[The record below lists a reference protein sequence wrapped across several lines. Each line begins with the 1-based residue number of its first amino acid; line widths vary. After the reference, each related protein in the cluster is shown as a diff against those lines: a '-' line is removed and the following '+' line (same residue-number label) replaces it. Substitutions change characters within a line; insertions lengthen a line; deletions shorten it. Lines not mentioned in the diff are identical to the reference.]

1 MTRLN
6 RITLDRLKRLPRVAS
21 VWEGDRRSVG
31 GLMDDERGLRQRHT
45 ESSDCI
51 LWVDSGHGA
60 VRGVTIVPTSCG
72 YEPVVRTLLQAIES
86 PQGNLTP
93 ARPQKIVVSDREIQF
108 YLRGALQGLDIAIDY
123 APDLPLIDELFNALQ
138 QSAEMTEAELP
149 PRYAAAMVDKAMEI
163 WELAPWNSLNEQ
175 QVLAVE
181 INAWD
186 IETLYVSM
194 LGMGGVEY
202 GLLMYRSLD
211 SLQQFRQRV
220 LMGQQSPKQMQE
232 AFLEQDCLFLNFEL
246 FDDEPFSMEPQPV
259 SWLTPAP
266 EAVQPDFGSIHPLE
280 GMRSQLA
287 DEEGATFLV
296 AMEAIQRFVT
306 RYRAQLEKPPFK
318 AIQGSYKIPNPEKSG
333 GKNSGASALKI
344 TVKTLPEVTAE
355 LADQTD
361 EALGDAPG
369 LPDFPVL
376 RDDYVPEGSIIILTQ
391 YQRQMLAIAGLDP
404 MVTFEP
410 QGNVFQ
416 KHASPED
423 GLPTNAFQASAF
435 KANGAAESP
444 DLPVV
449 LIQTSRPKAKTL
461 IRQLQAAQGVQ
472 AVCFNPGSDPVSGDA
487 FELGL
492 LQTGD
497 GELHLFAEYETNG
510 SADRKVLERWH
521 QWQNNCN
528 GNCAVVIACGVTGNS
543 KGKPAMKDILGIFEA
558 RCKSPKDLH
567 LPPLMLQYAAEWERD

>member
-31 GLMDDERGLRQRHT
+31 SLMDEEQGLRSRET
-45 ESSDCI
+45 EHSDCI
-51 LWVDSGHGA
+51 LWVDSSHGA
-60 VRGVTIVPTSCG
+60 VRGLTIVPTSSG
-72 YEPVVRTLLQAIES
+72 YEPVVRTLLQAIEA
-86 PQGNLTP
+86 PQGNLSP

-123 APDLPLIDELFNALQ
+123 APELPLIDELFNALQ

-149 PRYAAAMVDKAMEI
+149 PRYAEAMIDKAMEI
-163 WELAPWNSLNEQ
+163 WELAPWHSLNEQ

-181 INAWD
+181 LNAWD

-211 SLQQFRQRV
+211 SLKQFRQRV

-246 FDDEPFSMEPQPV
+246 FDDEPLPDAPQPV
-259 SWLTPAP
+259 SWLAAAP

-306 RYRAQLEKPPFK
+306 RYRAQLEKPPLK
-318 AIQGSYKIPNPEKSG
+318 DLQGNYKIPNPEK
-333 GKNSGASALKI
+333 NSRSATLKV

-355 LADQTD
+355 LAAETDQAMAD
-361 EALGDAPG
+361 SPLGL

-376 RDDYVPEGSIIILTQ
+376 RDDYVPEGAIIILTQ
-391 YQRQMLAIAGLDP
+391 FQRQMLNTLRLDPAIA
-404 MVTFEP
+404 F
-410 QGNVFQ
+410 QG
-416 KHASPED
+416 
-423 GLPTNAFQASAF
+423 QATP
-435 KANGAAESP
+435 NGTADALA
-444 DLPVV
+444 LPVI
-449 LIQTSRPKAKTL
+449 LIQTSRPKAKKL
-461 IRQLQAAQGVQ
+461 IQQLQQAQGVK
-472 AVCFNPGSDPVSGDA
+472 AVCFNPGNDPYSGDA

-492 LQTGD
+492 MQTGD

-510 SADRKVLERWH
+510 STDRHLLERW
-521 QWQNNCN
+521 QTWQRDCD
-528 GNCAVVIACGVTGNS
+528 GACAVIIASGITGSS
-543 KGKPAMKDILGIFEA
+543 KGKPGMKDIVGIFEA
-558 RCKSPKDLH
+558 HCRTPQDLH
-567 LPPLMLQYAAEWERD
+567 LPPLMLQHATEWELE

>member
-31 GLMDDERGLRQRHT
+31 SLMDEEQGLRSRET
-45 ESSDCI
+45 EHSDCI
-51 LWVDSGHGA
+51 LWVDSSHGA
-60 VRGVTIVPTSCG
+60 VRGLTIVPTSSG
-72 YEPVVRTLLQAIES
+72 YEPVVRTLLQAIEA
-86 PQGNLTP
+86 PQGNLSP

-123 APDLPLIDELFNALQ
+123 APELPLIDELFNALQ

-149 PRYAAAMVDKAMEI
+149 PRYAEAMIDKAMEI
-163 WELAPWNSLNEQ
+163 WELAPWHSLNEQ

-181 INAWD
+181 LNAWD

-211 SLQQFRQRV
+211 SLKQFRQRV

-246 FDDEPFSMEPQPV
+246 FDDEPLPDAPQPV
-259 SWLTPAP
+259 SWLAAAP

-306 RYRAQLEKPPFK
+306 RYRAQLEKPPLK
-318 AIQGSYKIPNPEKSG
+318 DLQGNYKIPNPEK
-333 GKNSGASALKI
+333 NSRSATLKV
-344 TVKTLPEVTAE
+344 TVKTLPEVIAE
-355 LADQTD
+355 LATETDQAMAD
-361 EALGDAPG
+361 SPLGL

-376 RDDYVPEGSIIILTQ
+376 RDDYVPEGAIIILTQ
-391 YQRQMLAIAGLDP
+391 FQRQMLNTLRLDPAIA
-404 MVTFEP
+404 F
-410 QGNVFQ
+410 QG
-416 KHASPED
+416 
-423 GLPTNAFQASAF
+423 QATP
-435 KANGAAESP
+435 NGTADALA
-444 DLPVV
+444 LPVI
-449 LIQTSRPKAKTL
+449 LIQTSRPKAKKL
-461 IRQLQAAQGVQ
+461 IQQLQQAQGVK
-472 AVCFNPGSDPVSGDA
+472 AVCFNPGNDPYSGDA

-492 LQTGD
+492 MQTGD

-510 SADRKVLERWH
+510 STDRHLLERW
-521 QWQNNCN
+521 QTWQRDCD
-528 GNCAVVIACGVTGNS
+528 GACAVIIASGITGSS
-543 KGKPAMKDILGIFEA
+543 KGKPGMKDIVGIFEA
-558 RCKSPKDLH
+558 HCRTPQDLH
-567 LPPLMLQYAAEWERD
+567 LPPLMLQHATEWELE

>member
-31 GLMDDERGLRQRHT
+31 GLMDDDGGLRQRHT
-45 ESSDCI
+45 ETSDCI
-51 LWVDSGHGA
+51 LWVDSSHGA
-60 VRGVTIVPTSCG
+60 VRGLTIVPTTCG

-86 PQGNLTP
+86 PQGNLAP

-123 APDLPLIDELFNALQ
+123 APELPLIDELFNALQ
-138 QSAEMTEAELP
+138 QSAEMSEAELP
-149 PRYAAAMVDKAMEI
+149 PRYAEAMIDKAIEI
-163 WELAPWNSLNEQ
+163 WELAPWNILNEQ

-181 INAWD
+181 LNAWD

-202 GLLMYRSLD
+202 GLLMYRTLD
-211 SLQQFRQRV
+211 SLKQFRQRV

-246 FDDEPFSMEPQPV
+246 FDDEPFDSGFQPAG
-259 SWLTPAP
+259 WLGTAP

-287 DEEGATFLV
+287 DEEGAIFLV
-296 AMEAIQRFVT
+296 AMEAIGRFVT
-306 RYRAQLEKPPFK
+306 RYRTQLEKPPFK
-318 AIQGSYKIPNPEKSG
+318 ALKSSYKILNPQKNGSG
-333 GKNSGASALKI
+333 TPLKV
-344 TVKTLPEVTAE
+344 TVQTLPEVTEE
-355 LADQTD
+355 LAADETD
-361 EALGDAPG
+361 EALDRAVGPTG
-369 LPDFPVL
+369 LVNFPVL
-376 RDDYVPEGSIIILTQ
+376 RDDYVPEGAIIILTQ
-391 YQRQMLAIAGLDP
+391 FQRGMLDDLHHGST
-404 MVTFEP
+404 V
-410 QGNVFQ
+410 
-416 KHASPED
+416 
-423 GLPTNAFQASAF
+423 AFYAQEWP
-435 KANGAAESP
+435 KPRNGAADNSP

-461 IRQLQAAQGVQ
+461 IQQLQQAQGVQ
-472 AVCFNPGSDPVSGDA
+472 AVCFNPGSDPFSGEA

-510 SADRKVLERWH
+510 SADRHLLERWN
-521 QWQNNCN
+521 QWQRDCS
-528 GNCAVVIACGVTGNS
+528 GACAVVIASGITGNS
-543 KGKPAMKDILGIFEA
+543 KGNPGVKDILAIFEA
-558 RCKSPKDLH
+558 RCKTPKELH
-567 LPPLMLQYAAEWERD
+567 LPPLMLQYASEWEPD

>member
-31 GLMDDERGLRQRHT
+31 GLMDDDGGLRQRHT
-45 ESSDCI
+45 ETSDCI
-51 LWVDSGHGA
+51 LWVDSSHGA
-60 VRGVTIVPTSCG
+60 VRGLTIVPATSG

-86 PQGNLTP
+86 PQGNLAP
-93 ARPQKIVVSDREIQF
+93 ARPQKIVVGDREIQF

-123 APDLPLIDELFNALQ
+123 APELPLIDELFNALQ

-149 PRYAAAMVDKAMEI
+149 PRYAEAMVDKAMAI

-181 INAWD
+181 INAWE

-211 SLQQFRQRV
+211 SLKQFRQRV
-220 LMGQQSPKQMQE
+220 LLGQQSPKQMQE

-246 FDDEPFSMEPQPV
+246 FDDEPFPAAPQRL
-259 SWLTPAP
+259 SWLATAP

-306 RYRAQLEKPPFK
+306 RYRAQLEKPSLK
-318 AIQGSYKIPNPEKSG
+318 AIQGSYKIPNPEKNG
-333 GKNSGASALKI
+333 GSSVLKI

-361 EALGDAPG
+361 EALGDDPTSLAG
-369 LPDFPVL
+369 FPVL
-376 RDDYVPEGSIIILTQ
+376 RDDYVPEGAIIILTQ
-391 YQRQMLAIAGLDP
+391 YRRRVLAVAGLDP
-404 MVTFEP
+404 LVTFAP
-410 QGNVFQ
+410 QGTVFQ
-416 KHASPED
+416 KHASPADVLE
-423 GLPTNAFQASAF
+423 PNAFQT
-435 KANGAAESP
+435 NGVELP

-449 LIQTSRPKAKTL
+449 LIQTSRPKAKVL
-461 IRQLQAAQGVQ
+461 IQQLQAAQGVQ
-472 AVCFNPGSDPVSGDA
+472 AVCFNPGNDPFSGDA

-497 GELHLFAEYETNG
+497 GELHLFAEYETTG
-510 SADRKVLERWH
+510 STDRKLLERWH
-521 QWQNNCN
+521 HWQSQCN
-528 GNCAVVIACGVTGNS
+528 GSCAVVIASGITGSS
-543 KGKPAMKDILGIFEA
+543 KGKPATKDILGIFEA
-558 RCKSPKDLH
+558 RCKTPKDLH
-567 LPPLMLQYAAEWERD
+567 LPPLMLQYAAEWEME

>member
-31 GLMDDERGLRQRHT
+31 SLMDEEQGLRSRET
-45 ESSDCI
+45 EHSDCI
-51 LWVDSGHGA
+51 LWVDSSHGA
-60 VRGVTIVPTSCG
+60 VRGLTIVPTSSG
-72 YEPVVRTLLQAIES
+72 YEPVVRTLLQAIEA
-86 PQGNLTP
+86 PQGNLSP

-123 APDLPLIDELFNALQ
+123 APELPLIDELFNALQ

-149 PRYAAAMVDKAMEI
+149 PRYAEAMIDKAMEI
-163 WELAPWNSLNEQ
+163 WELAPWHSLNEQ

-181 INAWD
+181 LNAWD

-211 SLQQFRQRV
+211 SLKQFRQRV

-246 FDDEPFSMEPQPV
+246 FDDEPLPDAPQP
-259 SWLTPAP
+259 
-266 EAVQPDFGSIHPLE
+266 VQPDFGSIHPLE

-306 RYRAQLEKPPFK
+306 RYRAQLEKPPLK
-318 AIQGSYKIPNPEKSG
+318 DLQGNYKIPNPEK
-333 GKNSGASALKI
+333 NSRSATLKV

-355 LADQTD
+355 LATETDQAMAD
-361 EALGDAPG
+361 SPLGL

-376 RDDYVPEGSIIILTQ
+376 RDDYVPEGAIIILTQ
-391 YQRQMLAIAGLDP
+391 FQRQMLNTLRLDPAIA
-404 MVTFEP
+404 F
-410 QGNVFQ
+410 QG
-416 KHASPED
+416 
-423 GLPTNAFQASAF
+423 QATP
-435 KANGAAESP
+435 NGTADALA
-444 DLPVV
+444 LPVI
-449 LIQTSRPKAKTL
+449 LIQTSRPKAKKL
-461 IRQLQAAQGVQ
+461 IQQLQQAQGVK
-472 AVCFNPGSDPVSGDA
+472 AVCFNPGNDPYSGDA

-492 LQTGD
+492 MQTGD

-510 SADRKVLERWH
+510 STDRHLLERW
-521 QWQNNCN
+521 QTWQRDCD
-528 GNCAVVIACGVTGNS
+528 GACAVIIASGITGSS
-543 KGKPAMKDILGIFEA
+543 KGKPGMKDIVGIFEA
-558 RCKSPKDLH
+558 HCRTPQDLH
-567 LPPLMLQYAAEWERD
+567 LPPLMLQHATEWELE

>member
-31 GLMDDERGLRQRHT
+31 SLMDEDAGLRQRHT
-45 ESSDCI
+45 ETSDCI
-51 LWVDSGHGA
+51 LWVDSSHGA
-60 VRGVTIVPTSCG
+60 VRGLTIVPATSG
-72 YEPVVRTLLQAIES
+72 YEPIVRTLIQAIET
-86 PQGNLTP
+86 PQGNLPP

-108 YLRGALQGLDIAIDY
+108 YLRGALQGLDIGIDY
-123 APDLPLIDELFNALQ
+123 APELPLIDELFNALQ

-149 PRYAAAMVDKAMEI
+149 ARYAEAMLDKAMEI
-163 WELAPWNSLNEQ
+163 WELAPWNTLNEQ

-181 INAWD
+181 LNTWD
-186 IETLYVSM
+186 LETLYVSM

-211 SLQQFRQRV
+211 SLKQFRQRV
-220 LMGQQSPKQMQE
+220 LLGQQSPKQMQE

-246 FDDEPFSMEPQPV
+246 FDDEPFALAPQPA
-259 SWLTPAP
+259 SWLASAP

-296 AMEAIQRFVT
+296 AMEAIHRFVT
-306 RYRAQLEKPPFK
+306 RYRAQLEKPPLK
-318 AIQGSYKIPNPEKSG
+318 ALQSTYKIPNPEKNG
-333 GKNSGASALKI
+333 GASPLKV

-361 EALGDAPG
+361 SAFEDGPRD
-369 LPDFPVL
+369 LPNFPVL
-376 RDDYVPEGSIIILTQ
+376 RDDYVPEGAIIILTQ
-391 YQRQMLAIAGLDP
+391 FQRQLINELHH
-404 MVTFEP
+404 
-410 QGNVFQ
+410 N
-416 KHASPED
+416 
-423 GLPTNAFQASAF
+423 PTIAFQCNGHSAQD
-435 KANGAAESP
+435 AADAPS
-444 DLPVV
+444 LPVV

-461 IRQLQAAQGVQ
+461 IQQLQQAQGVE
-472 AVCFNPGSDPVSGDA
+472 AVCFNPGSDPFSGDA

-510 SADRKVLERWH
+510 SADRHLLERWH
-521 QWQNNCN
+521 HWQSDCN
-528 GNCAVVIACGVTGNS
+528 GACAVIIASGITGSS
-543 KGKPAMKDILGIFEA
+543 KGKPSVKDILGIFEA
-558 RCKSPKDLH
+558 RCKTPKDLH
-567 LPPLMLQYAAEWERD
+567 LPPLMLQYATEWELD

>member
-6 RITLDRLKRLPRVAS
+6 RITIDRLKRLPRVAS

-31 GLMDDERGLRQRHT
+31 GLMDDDGGLRQRHT
-45 ESSDCI
+45 ETSDCI
-51 LWVDSGHGA
+51 LWVDSSHGA
-60 VRGVTIVPTSCG
+60 VRGLTIVPTTCG

-86 PQGNLTP
+86 PQGNLAP
-93 ARPQKIVVSDREIQF
+93 ARPHKIVVSDREIQF

-123 APDLPLIDELFNALQ
+123 APELPLIDELFNALQ

-149 PRYAAAMVDKAMEI
+149 PRYAEAMIDKAMEI
-163 WELAPWNSLNEQ
+163 WELAPWNTLNEQ

-181 INAWD
+181 LNNWELD
-186 IETLYVSM
+186 TLYVSM

-211 SLQQFRQRV
+211 SLKQFRQRV

-246 FDDEPFSMEPQPV
+246 FDDEPFPNMPQPA
-259 SWLTPAP
+259 SWLASAP

-296 AMEAIQRFVT
+296 VMEALQRFIT
-306 RYRAQLEKPPFK
+306 RYRAQLEKPPLK
-318 AIQGSYKIPNPEKSG
+318 ALKSSYKIPNPEKSA
-333 GKNSGASALKI
+333 GASPLKV
-344 TVKTLPEVTAE
+344 TVKTLPDVTAE
-355 LADQTD
+355 LAADTD
-361 EALGDAPG
+361 DALGDDGPEG
-369 LPDFPVL
+369 LVNFPVL
-376 RDDYVPEGSIIILTQ
+376 RDDYVPEGAIIILTQ
-391 YQRQMLAIAGLDP
+391 FQQQVLDALRQDPAIA
-404 MVTFEP
+404 
-410 QGNVFQ
+410 FQ
-416 KHASPED
+416 NLEGKWPH
-423 GLPTNAFQASAF
+423 
-435 KANGAAESP
+435 NGTADSP

-461 IRQLQAAQGVQ
+461 IQQLQQAQGVQ
-472 AVCFNPGSDPVSGDA
+472 AVCFNPGSDPFSGEA

-510 SADRKVLERWH
+510 STDRHLLERWNT
-521 QWQNNCN
+521 WQKDCN
-528 GNCAVVIACGVTGNS
+528 GACAVIIASGITGSS
-543 KGKPAMKDILGIFEA
+543 KGKPSVKDILGVFEA
-558 RCKSPKDLH
+558 RCKTPKDLH
-567 LPPLMLQYAAEWERD
+567 LPPLMLQYAAEWELD

>member
-6 RITLDRLKRLPRVAS
+6 RITIDRLKRLPRVAS

-31 GLMDDERGLRQRHT
+31 GLMDDDTGLRQRHT
-45 ESSDCI
+45 ETSDCI
-51 LWVDSGHGA
+51 LWVDSSHGA
-60 VRGVTIVPTSCG
+60 VRGLTMVPTTCG

-86 PQGNLTP
+86 PQGNLAP

-123 APDLPLIDELFNALQ
+123 APELPLIDELFNALQ

-149 PRYAAAMVDKAMEI
+149 PRYAEAMLDKAMEI
-163 WELAPWNSLNEQ
+163 WELAPWNTLNEQ

-181 INAWD
+181 LNAWD
-186 IETLYVSM
+186 LDTLYVSM

-211 SLQQFRQRV
+211 SLKQFRQRV

-232 AFLEQDCLFLNFEL
+232 AFLEQDCLYLNFEL
-246 FDDEPFSMEPQPV
+246 FDDEPFPNVPQPA
-259 SWLTPAP
+259 SWLASAP

-296 AMEAIQRFVT
+296 AMEALKRFVT
-306 RYRAQLEKPPFK
+306 RYRAQLEKPPLK
-318 AIQGSYKIPNPEKSG
+318 TLQGSYKIPNPEKNG
-333 GKNSGASALKI
+333 GSSPLKI

-355 LADQTD
+355 LNAETE
-361 EALGDAPG
+361 EALGDDVSLTG
-369 LPDFPVL
+369 LVNSPVL
-376 RDDYVPEGSIIILTQ
+376 RDDYVPEGAIIILTQ
-391 YQRQMLAIAGLDP
+391 FQQQVLNTLQQDPAIA
-404 MVTFEP
+404 
-410 QGNVFQ
+410 FQ
-416 KHASPED
+416 QLEGKWAH
-423 GLPTNAFQASAF
+423 
-435 KANGAAESP
+435 NGTADRP

-461 IRQLQAAQGVQ
+461 IQQLQRAEGVQ
-472 AVCFNPGSDPVSGDA
+472 AVCFNPGSDPFSGEA

-510 SADRKVLERWH
+510 STDRRLLERWDT
-521 QWQNNCN
+521 WQKACN
-528 GNCAVVIACGVTGNS
+528 GSCAVIIASGITGSS
-543 KGKPAMKDILGIFEA
+543 KGKPSVKDILGVFEA
-558 RCKSPKDLH
+558 RCKTPKDLH
-567 LPPLMLQYAAEWERD
+567 LPPLMLQYAAEWELD